1 MTGFVARVR
10 NAISPSRHYNSHSEP
25 TLDTSH
31 SPTSTCRDLPE
42 ERGRKNHQQIFTT
55 GRGGAGNL
63 VRSGTAIDPN
73 ELSIEEG
80 LVTHEERSKR
90 VLSPRSHGRGGA
102 GNIRSPS
109 RDASQRAEEA
119 EKLKRLD
126 EEDRRIEEAYDERTK
141 NSAHSTGRGGAGN
154 IH

>member
-1 MTGFVARVR
+1 MTGFVAKVR
-10 NAISPSRHYNSHSEP
+10 NAISPSRHYNSHSP
-25 TLDTSH
+25 PVIDTSR
-31 SPTSTCRDLPE
+31 SPTSTCRDLSE
-42 ERGRKNHQQIFTT
+42 DRGRTAHQQIFTT

-63 VRSGTAIDPN
+63 VKSGVPIDPN
-73 ELSIEEG
+73 ELSIEED
-80 LVTHEERSKR
+80 LVTNEERNKR

-109 RDASQRAEEA
+109 RDASQRAEQA
-119 EKLKRLD
+119 EKLKQLD

>member
-1 MTGFVARVR
+1 MTGFVAKVR
-10 NAISPSRHYNSHSEP
+10 NAISPSRHYNSHSAP
-25 TLDTSH
+25 AIDTSR

-42 ERGRKNHQQIFTT
+42 ERGRTTHQHIFTT

-63 VRSGTAIDPN
+63 VKSGIPTDPN
-73 ELSIEEG
+73 ELTFEED
-80 LVTHEERSKR
+80 LVTNEERSKR

-109 RDASQRAEEA
+109 RDASQRAEQA
-119 EKLKRLD
+119 EKLKQLD